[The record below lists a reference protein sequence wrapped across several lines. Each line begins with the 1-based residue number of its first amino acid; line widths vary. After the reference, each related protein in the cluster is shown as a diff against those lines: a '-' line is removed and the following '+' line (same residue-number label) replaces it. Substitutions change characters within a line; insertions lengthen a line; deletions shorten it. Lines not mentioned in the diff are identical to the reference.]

1 METWGEAPSALRGD
15 AGLAASSTFPFPFP
29 AGVRKCTLHLFGC
42 QEDGSSSTILLALLC
57 VFSHSIA
64 LNNER
69 SHDPPAGLDGMNL
82 SGLNPMVIY
91 LVSLFYAQMPQN
103 SIRFFF
109 FLQNTLFLL
118 ALTFLFFALRFAL
131 NSLCQTKFDRN
142 SCLHGRVVPGN
153 QVWELCA
160 LPQVWAGKQSPASE
174 DEGGQMQKPEIP
186 REQSSGRGEKCSE
199 CRVMNRQ
206 KPSLQQS
213 PVLLG
218 RVGVPGSTLQCSATL
233 SRTRMNSPQDASYL
247 G

>member
-1 METWGEAPSALRGD
+1 METWGEAPSVLRRD
-15 AGLAASSTFPFPFP
+15 AGLTASSTFPFPFP

-57 VFSHSIA
+57 VFSHSTA

-103 SIRFFF
+103 STRFF

-131 NSLCQTKFDRN
+131 NNLCQTKFDRN

-153 QVWELCA
+153 QAWDLCA
-160 LPQVWAGKQSPASE
+160 LPQVWAGKHSPASE

-186 REQSSGRGEKCSE
+186 REQS
-199 CRVMNRQ
+199 
-206 KPSLQQS
+206 
-213 PVLLG
+213 
-218 RVGVPGSTLQCSATL
+218 
-233 SRTRMNSPQDASYL
+233 
-247 G
+247 

>member
-69 SHDPPAGLDGMNL
+69 SHDPPAGLDSMNL

-103 SIRFFF
+103 STRYFFF
-109 FLQNTLFLL
+109 PPKYSFSFSTDISLL
-118 ALTFLFFALRFAL
+118 CIKICT
-131 NSLCQTKFDRN
+131 
-142 SCLHGRVVPGN
+142 
-153 QVWELCA
+153 
-160 LPQVWAGKQSPASE
+160 
-174 DEGGQMQKPEIP
+174 
-186 REQSSGRGEKCSE
+186 EQS
-199 CRVMNRQ
+199 
-206 KPSLQQS
+206 
-213 PVLLG
+213 
-218 RVGVPGSTLQCSATL
+218 VPDQI
-233 SRTRMNSPQDASYL
+233 
-247 G
+247 